1 VIRTADSAPVFNRRI
16 RVAGKWARRRARA
29 RWVGLIR
36 SNPVA
41 FGALLALAPVVA
53 LIEQLRVHGWVG
65 GALFGGAVVAGIAC
79 AAHVATHA
87 SGSASISMGA
97 SAERWTASVLRKVE
111 RLGAVSF
118 DNLEFYDGDV
128 DHVLVGK
135 GMILAI
141 ETKWLGGGWDLSAVS
156 NQHRARVVSDARGR
170 AKRLT
175 SLLHS
180 KEHRVSD

>member
-1 VIRTADSAPVFNRRI
+1 
-16 RVAGKWARRRARA
+16 
-29 RWVGLIR
+29 
-36 SNPVA
+36 
-41 FGALLALAPVVA
+41 
-53 LIEQLRVHGWVG
+53 
-65 GALFGGAVVAGIAC
+65 
-79 AAHVATHA
+79 
-87 SGSASISMGA
+87 
-97 SAERWTASVLRKVE
+97 VLRKVE
-111 RLGAVSF
+111 WLGAVSF

-141 ETKWLGGGWDLSAVS
+141 ETKWRGGGWDLSAVS